1 MLYSKE
7 LPSNS
12 ANPIMVTPAARR
24 PSSFSLAARLGE
36 AIFYLLAL
44 AALAMFLFPL
54 WAPASPL
61 APAGAAGPAEP
72 SRALLWVVTLCTVLL
87 LLGLLG
93 EAQAGLTAL
102 TVAMLGTLVGL
113 NTALR
118 VAENV
123 IPLPGGFTP
132 VFLLIG
138 LVGLTFGPRLGF
150 LMGALTMLVSG
161 PLTAGGLGPWTPY
174 QMVAAGWLGLGAAG
188 LPKGRLAVPSL
199 AVYLTLWGWLYGALT
214 NLYFW
219 PYTLLAPDLG
229 WTAGLGWGETL
240 ARYGRFYLA
249 TSLVWDTAGAL
260 GNLALVLLAGR
271 PLLEALERFRR
282 RAHVVWEP
290 A

>member
-7 LPSNS
+7 IPSGL
-12 ANPIMVTPAARR
+12 ANPIMAGTAATH
-24 PSSFSLAARLGE
+24 PSTFSPWRLGE
-36 AIFYLLAL
+36 ALFYLLAL
-44 AALAMFLFPL
+44 AALAVFLFPF

-61 APAGAAGPAEP
+61 ASAGAAGTGEP
-72 SRALLWVVTLCTVLL
+72 SRALLLVVTLCTVLL

-138 LVGLTFGPRLGF
+138 LVGFTFGPRLGF

-161 PLTAGGLGPWTPY
+161 PLTAGGLGPWTPD
-174 QMVAAGWLGLGAAG
+174 QMVAAGWLGLGAAW
-188 LPKGRLAVPSL
+188 LPKGRLAIVSL

-229 WTAGLGWGETL
+229 WTAGLGWRETL
-240 ARYGRFYLA
+240 TRYGRFYLA
-249 TSLVWDTAGAL
+249 TSLLWDTAGAL

>member
-1 MLYSKE
+1 M
-7 LPSNS
+7 
-12 ANPIMVTPAARR
+12 AGTAARH
-24 PSSFSLAARLGE
+24 PSTFSPWRLGE
-36 AIFYLLAL
+36 ALFFLLAL
-44 AALAMFLFPL
+44 AALAMFLFPF

-61 APAGAAGPAEP
+61 AQAGAEGTGEP
-72 SRALLWVVTLCTVLL
+72 SRALLLVVTLCTVLL

-138 LVGLTFGPRLGF
+138 LVGFTFGPRLGF

-174 QMVAAGWLGLGAAG
+174 QMVAAGWLGLAAAW
-188 LPKGRLAVPSL
+188 LPRGRLTIVSL

-229 WTAGLGWGETL
+229 WTAGLGWSETL
-240 ARYGRFYLA
+240 TRYGRFYLA
-249 TSLVWDTAGAL
+249 TSLLWDTAGAL